1 MCNLAELHPGVGVSV
16 GVLRSVGVGSA
27 DVLLF
32 PQPMKMGFPIKIRIT
47 QNRKA
52 HYINLKYYIP
62 VNQKDRFWNSKKGE
76 LRKSFEHYLT
86 YKYEEAFS
94 YCDTNS

>member
-1 MCNLAELHPGVGVSV
+1 
-16 GVLRSVGVGSA
+16 
-27 DVLLF
+27 
-32 PQPMKMGFPIKIRIT
+32 
-47 QNRKA
+47 
-52 HYINLKYYIP
+52 LKYYIP